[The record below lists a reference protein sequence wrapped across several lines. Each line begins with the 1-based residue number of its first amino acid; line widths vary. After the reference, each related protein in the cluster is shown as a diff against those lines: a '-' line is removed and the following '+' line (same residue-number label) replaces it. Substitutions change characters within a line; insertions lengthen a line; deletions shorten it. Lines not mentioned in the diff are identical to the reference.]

1 VPTWFVDRN
10 KLLNAGI
17 SNMNEIQKLVNNSTE
32 NESEY
37 QKRNFNLQQVYQKR
51 KYLLQETDWTQLS
64 DAPLT
69 ATEREMWKKYR
80 QELRDITKQSLDSNM
95 VWPTRPNNY

>member
-1 VPTWFVDRN
+1 VDRN
-10 KLLNAGI
+10 KLINAGI
-17 SNMNEIQKLVNNSTE
+17 SNMKEIQKLVSNSAE

-69 ATEREMWKKYR
+69 ATEKKMWKKYR

-95 VWPTRPNNY
+95 VWPTRPSNY

>member
-1 VPTWFVDRN
+1 MEDQQR
-10 KLLNAGI
+10 LLNQEI
-17 SNMNEIQKLVNNSTE
+17 EKYINEIEKLVDNSTK
-32 NESEY
+32 NEAEY

-69 ATEREMWKKYR
+69 TTEREMWKKYR
-80 QELRDITKQSLDSNM
+80 QELRDITKQPLDLDM
-95 VWPTRPNNY
+95 VWPTKPDNNY